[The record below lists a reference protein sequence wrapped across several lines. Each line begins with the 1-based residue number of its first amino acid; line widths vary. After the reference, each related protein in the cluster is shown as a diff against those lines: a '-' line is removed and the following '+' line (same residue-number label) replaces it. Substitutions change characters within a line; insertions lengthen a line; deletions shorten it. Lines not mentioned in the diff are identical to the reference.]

1 LRIQVCGVNDG
12 GRRSRGERW
21 RGDWRASHLL
31 VVDHE
36 FGEEAGVGG
45 AHEVGKEGSVGG
57 GGNSFELPR

>member
-1 LRIQVCGVNDG
+1 MTEGGSQEEGVG
-12 GRRSRGERW
+12 

-36 FGEEAGVGG
+36 FGEEADVGG
-45 AHEVGKEGSVGG
+45 AHEVGKEASVEG